1 MQVPASHRSRRVPR
15 VRPEA
20 SITMRLDS
28 RASYEHRQTAG
39 FMRASFALGAAF
51 LLAVYATAQDGGR
64 GVLFALPLFALLF
77 VVFDGLTIRIAGG
90 ELRWAFG
97 HLGWPR
103 WRLRIADIAAAEPTR
118 TTFWEGW
125 GIRYT
130 RRGWLYNVSGF
141 DAVLLRRTDGKT
153 FLLGT
158 DEPRKLVAAI
168 ESAKRSL

>member
-1 MQVPASHRSRRVPR
+1 MAEPR
-15 VRPEA
+15 PV
-20 SITMRLDS
+20 
-28 RASYEHRQTAG
+28 YEHRQTAV
-39 FMRASFALGAAF
+39 FMRVTFALVSAVLLALYAAPPAEQRVLLIVAPLF
-51 LLAVYATAQDGGR
+51 LL
-64 GVLFALPLFALLF
+64 LFLT
-77 VVFDGLTIRIAGG
+77 FDGLTIRIAGG

-97 HLGWPR
+97 VFGFPR
-103 WRLRIADIAAAEPTR
+103 GRLALADIAEATATR

-141 DAVLLRRTDGKT
+141 DAVLIRRTGGKT

-168 ESAKRSL
+168 ESAKRNL